1 MWNNFISFN
10 LSLLGQR
17 APHQQPA
24 VSGMKNDIRYE
35 IFSLLTIRWWH
46 LLYFCCCCIPSHDKI
61 QSQSSQNSL
70 LITVDSWVMS
80 CCSSSAGVKSEREV
94 GHSMFVSLWIQ
105 SFAIII
111 AWHKCRPNLAS
122 RYLFINREPT
132 VCDDSWRTFPIS
144 TKTEI
149 QDIFSIRLLSWPT
162 VPRSRVLS
170 VSAFQ
175 CLTWKP
181 PTINNRP
188 HQMWHQIPEQKKYQV
203 AFLHGK

>member
-46 LLYFCCCCIPSHDKI
+46 LLYFCCCIPSHDKI

-70 LITVDSWVMS
+70 LNRVYSWVMF
-80 CCSSSAGVKSEREV
+80 CCCRCQVWKRSWSLNVC
-94 GHSMFVSLWIQ
+94 VSLNSIFCNYYCMTQVQTKPGFEIFIYQPRANCLRWFMENI
-105 SFAIII
+105 S
-111 AWHKCRPNLAS
+111 NLNKNWDS
-122 RYLFINREPT
+122 RHFLNPPL
-132 VCDDSWRTFPIS
+132 VLANCS
-144 TKTEI
+144 
-149 QDIFSIRLLSWPT
+149 Q
-162 VPRSRVLS
+162 VSRVLS

-175 CLTWKP
+175 YLTWKP